1 MEHDVGSST
10 FENLDDRPLKKV
22 KMSEDKIIDEKTTAS
37 PAREKFSSDYELIDK
52 QIREEEKNVD
62 DDEQPK
68 EQKQNNAGN
77 TYDYLP
83 QGILKI

>member
-22 KMSEDKIIDEKTTAS
+22 KMSEDKITDEKTTAS

-52 QIREEEKNVD
+52 RRRRK
-62 DDEQPK
+62 
-68 EQKQNNAGN
+68 G
-77 TYDYLP
+77 
-83 QGILKI
+83 G